1 MTVERHLMLQE
12 FTLPPATERFPSTGG
27 WTIVRVAEGSG
38 YWLQHDMAAREL
50 DAGDVLVA
58 PPKSNGVIRASAI
71 GSVKLQY
78 FFIQPELLGGLL
90 TVMEWQQLE
99 SAGGKTSPPVFAFP
113 AGEPL
118 AQKFSE
124 LAEASMQGSL
134 PVRCR
139 CLELWADAV
148 VTLMRSTPNESN
160 YNTSLRERFR
170 QLIGQV
176 PTAELSTRTL
186 EDLAQQLGCSERHF
200 RRLFREE
207 FGIPLRKRQT
217 ELRLQRAK
225 QLLTDSDDKIINVA
239 YESGYHHLGLFNSS
253 FKKHFGMTPGQ
264 WRQHSRKT
272 VPERPRR
279 TGRMTTLL
287 VTLGVLFHVF
297 LGFGQTNAPA
307 RPADTN
313 APVQTFTVDHYDVQG
328 NTLLKQAEI
337 DAVMKPG
344 TGTNVSFERI
354 VKTLNALQTDYRER
368 GYMTVAVTLPQQQ
381 LTNAVVKV
389 RVTEAPLVAINIV
402 NNHHYSDAN
411 IRRALPD
418 IKTNIMLNSFVFQRE
433 LDNAN
438 ANRDRQ
444 IYPSVGPGPEP
455 GTSALTLRVKDRFP
469 LHARLEVNNQ
479 STPNTPDLRANFNAQ
494 YDNVWGHDHQ
504 VGFQY
509 GFTPEAY
516 SDNTLYQL
524 GAFDKPLIVNYSAY
538 YRIPLGSPSSVQDQI
553 EGDPMSFGY
562 NEASHKFNL
571 PPNTGRPELTIFA
584 SRSVNDTGV
593 TYGPRSNV
601 VSTPLLSI
609 DQQDTGENVTL
620 NEGVGARLTIPLR
633 QIKAVSSTLTL
644 GVDFKQYNL
653 ASFNTNNFYATTSI
667 TNSDGSVS
675 TITDTFP
682 TGQPPLY
689 SEIVYLPFDAGLSGS
704 VADKLGTTFYSVTVN
719 FSPLDFI
726 TDKMHHE
733 GLTTNVP
740 PSSTNYVSRT
750 GNRSHYV
757 TVTGSLSREQKVYK
771 DWTVMLR
778 ANGQWA
784 DGPLFS
790 NEQFPVGGIA
800 SVRGYHEGQVYGDS
814 GWRVSVEPR
823 TPFWNLGNFTDSAH
837 TEALWA
843 RAWTFFDYGEAYTV
857 GGAPGV
863 SRIRLASTGFGGMMG
878 IANNFDARV
887 TVAWPLITN
896 AGEKAGQPGVFFSLG
911 IQF

>member
-12 FTLPPATERFPSTGG
+12 FTLLPATEKFPSTGG

-38 YWLQHDMAAREL
+38 YWLQHEVAAREL

-71 GSVKLQY
+71 GSLKLQY

-99 SAGGKTSPPVFAFP
+99 SAGGKGSPTVFAFP

-124 LAEASMQGSL
+124 LAEVSMQGSL

-176 PTAELSTRTL
+176 PTAELCTRTL
-186 EDLAQQLGCSERHF
+186 EELARQLGCSERHF

-207 FGIPLRKRQT
+207 FGTPLRKRQT

-253 FKKHFGMTPGQ
+253 FKKYFGMTPGQ

-279 TGRMTTLL
+279 AGRLTTLL
-287 VTLGVLFHVF
+287 VTLGVLFLVF
-297 LGFGQTNAPA
+297 PGFGQTNAPA
-307 RPADTN
+307 KPADTN
-313 APVQTFTVDHYDVQG
+313 APVQTFTVDQYDVQG
-328 NTLLKQAEI
+328 NTLLKQSEI
-337 DAVMKPG
+337 DSIMKTG
-344 TGTNVSFERI
+344 TGTNVSFELI

-381 LTNAVVKV
+381 LTNATVKV
-389 RVTEAPLVAINIV
+389 RVKEAPLVAINIV
-402 NNHHYSDAN
+402 NNHHYSEAN

-433 LDNAN
+433 LDDAN
-438 ANRDRQ
+438 QSRDRQ
-444 IYPSVGPGPEP
+444 IYPTVGPGPLP

-479 STPNTPDLRANFNAQ
+479 STPGTPDLRVNFNAQ
-494 YDNVWGHDHQ
+494 YDNLWGRDHQ

-509 GFTPEAY
+509 GFTPEAF
-516 SDNTLYQL
+516 SDNPIYQV
-524 GAFDKPLIVNYSAY
+524 APFDSPLIVNYSAY
-538 YRIPLGSPSSVQDQI
+538 YRMPLSHPGSLQNQIDNDQLA
-553 EGDPMSFGY
+553 FGY
-562 NEASHKFNL
+562 NEATHKFNL
-571 PPNTGRPELTIFA
+571 PPDTGQPELNAYA

-593 TYGPRSNV
+593 IFGPRRNV
-601 VSTPLLSI
+601 VSTPLITI
-609 DQQDTGENVTL
+609 DTQDTGQNITL
-620 NEGVGARLTIPLR
+620 NEGAGLRLSLPLP
-633 QIKAVSSTLTL
+633 QIKTVSSTFSI
-644 GVDFKQYNL
+644 GVDFKRYQLVGY
-653 ASFNTNNFYATTSI
+653 NTNNFITTSSI

-675 TITDTFP
+675 TIVNNFP
-682 TGQPPLY
+682 TGQPVQN
-689 SEIVYLPFDAGLSGS
+689 SELDYIPFNIGLNGAIV
-704 VADKLGTTFYSVTVN
+704 DKLGTTIYNVGAN
-719 FSPLDFI
+719 FNPAGFI
-726 TDKMHHE
+726 TDKFPSNASSV
-733 GLTTNVP
+733 GTNITA
-740 PSSTNYVSRT
+740 STRL
-750 GNRSHYV
+750 RPHYV
-757 TVTGSLSREQKVYK
+757 TVTGGLSREQKIYK

-790 NEQFPVGGIA
+790 NEQFALGGIS
-800 SVRGYHEGQVYGDS
+800 SVRGYHEGEVYGDS
-814 GWRVSVEPR
+814 GWHVTIEPR
-823 TPFWNLGNFTDSAH
+823 TPFWNLGNFTDSVH

-843 RAWTFFDYGEAYTV
+843 RAWTFFDYGEAYTL
-857 GGAPGV
+857 GGQPGV
-863 SRIRLASTGFGGMMG
+863 GRIRLASTGFGGMLG
-878 IANNFDARV
+878 IADNFDARV
-887 TVAWPLITN
+887 TVAWPLMST
-896 AGEKAGQPGVFFSLG
+896 AGVAAGSPEVSFSLG